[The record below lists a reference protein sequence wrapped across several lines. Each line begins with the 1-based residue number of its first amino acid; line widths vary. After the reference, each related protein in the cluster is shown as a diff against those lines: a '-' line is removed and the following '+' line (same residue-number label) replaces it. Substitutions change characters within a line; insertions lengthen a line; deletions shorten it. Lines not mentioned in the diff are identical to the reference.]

1 MILQHRYVAH
11 LSFSCR
17 CALDCFHLLGIFNS
31 AVMNMGVPVSLQD
44 PAFNSFAEAGLLG
57 EYFLFAFHKNKHLYG
72 ASLHGPGPQKL
83 ARLKGEPVT
92 TQTSRMAG
100 SLCLFAGGAYSFLNG
115 H

>member
-1 MILQHRYVAH
+1 MDGPQLVYHSSIDGH
-11 LSFSCR
+11 LGCLYLSTIVSN
-17 CALDCFHLLGIFNS
+17 A
-31 AVMNMGVPVSLQD
+31 AVNTGVQISLQD
-44 PAFNSFAEAGLLG
+44 PAFNSFAEVGLLV